1 MVEKKMKNEGHSRM
15 FLSGIFDACS
25 YKIKGKIPELARVR
39 LALSGSSTFVVS
51 RSSHWVILNLT
62 ADLPHK
68 LFMHKTTLS
77 GRFRIGVRNDFM
89 GKRRWVEDAE
99 TSSAITLFDE
109 RQTNAVFCP
118 PCGESTARSG
128 IRGLLSKA
136 TSFYNPPTALQAT
149 SPTRGADNSGFTLI
163 ELLVVVLIIGIL
175 AAVALP
181 QYQKAV
187 VKSRLAAVIPQMATI
202 KKAMEVYYLANGSYP
217 PWGFD
222 LSVLDVDTPCTE
234 IENGF
239 VCDSY
244 FFINTSRAT
253 GEGNYIYAVSAFY
266 CPGKQGSSSSCLP
279 NYDFRY
285 TMWLDHATDTP
296 AKSIECVGKTDF
308 GKSICKSIE

>member
-1 MVEKKMKNEGHSRM
+1 MKNAFVGVLGAKKGGLKMVEKKMKNQGHDEQERLCM
-15 FLSGIFDACS
+15 MPRLITVPVGLSA
-25 YKIKGKIPELARVR
+25 P
-39 LALSGSSTFVVS
+39 
-51 RSSHWVILNLT
+51 RSSSRKVSVR
-62 ADLPHK
+62 DLAGVANKQPIPR
-68 LFMHKTTLS
+68 TETLRGDS
-77 GRFRIGVRNDFM
+77 TIQGGM
-89 GKRRWVEDAE
+89 
-99 TSSAITLFDE
+99 
-109 RQTNAVFCP
+109 TNAVH
-118 PCGESTARSG
+118 
-128 IRGLLSKA
+128 
-136 TSFYNPPTALQAT
+136 
-149 SPTRGADNSGFTLI
+149 GFTLI

-244 FFINTSRAT
+244 FFINTSRGA

-266 CPGKQGSSSSCLP
+266 CPGKQGSSTSCLP